1 MTQHVLPDLL
11 LKVVNDR
18 AIQTNADE
26 KFIYGFGGRLY
37 EVWEVY
43 GDPRAQ
49 GVIGR
54 GSFI

>member
-43 GDPRAQ
+43 VWGP
-49 GVIGR
+49 
-54 GSFI
+54 